1 MGLGAAS
8 PGFEIRPQPTHARR
22 RSQSTSTPPPR
33 RSTEFARDS
42 SLVEAREDDADL
54 PGRVRRER
62 ARGASMSGALY
73 TGVRIKGGGM
83 TSPGSEEG
91 EARVSAEGAA
101 LWRWAARKVRA
112 NRA

>member
-1 MGLGAAS
+1 
-8 PGFEIRPQPTHARR
+8 
-22 RSQSTSTPPPR
+22 
-33 RSTEFARDS
+33 
-42 SLVEAREDDADL
+42 
-54 PGRVRRER
+54 
-62 ARGASMSGALY
+62 MSGALY